1 MLANGLAA
9 SPILAVAIVVFLGVV
24 SAVLVF
30 DGLAAG
36 FDKDAPAGA
45 RWKARLRF
53 AVGVLGLA
61 FSLWVGLGM
70 MTHAH

>member
-1 MLANGLAA
+1 MPANAFAA

-36 FDKDAPAGA
+36 FAGDAPAA
-45 RWKARLRF
+45 SRWRARLRF

-70 MTHAH
+70 LTHAR